1 MEDFYLIDLLVSHR
15 IWHTNCPIVSI
26 KNVYWT
32 AYPYLNTA
40 IPYIL
45 IYMHSIIA
53 PHSPNLAFTVLY
65 SLYRETQKHILYH
78 QRESNILYKLCMVEN
93 ITEKEV

>member
-1 MEDFYLIDLLVSHR
+1 MEDFYLIDLLVSRR
-15 IWHTNCPIVSI
+15 IWRINCPIVSI

-32 AYPYLNTA
+32 EDPYLNIAT
-40 IPYIL
+40 PCIL
-45 IYMHSIIA
+45 IYMHSIIV

-78 QRESNILYKLCMVEN
+78 QRESTILYKLCVMEN
-93 ITEKEV
+93 ITKKA